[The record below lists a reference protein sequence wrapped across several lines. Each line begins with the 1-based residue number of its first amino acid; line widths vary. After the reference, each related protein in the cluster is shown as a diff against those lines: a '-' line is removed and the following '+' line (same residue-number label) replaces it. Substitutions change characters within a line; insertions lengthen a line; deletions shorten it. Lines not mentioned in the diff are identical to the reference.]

1 VNSFLYKIY
10 EQVGVYS
17 FDDIAASDQY
27 KDTKNFRHCQIK
39 RELFSV
45 DIRIFY
51 VHDIGFCGHKTRVK
65 ENK

>member
-1 VNSFLYKIY
+1 VNSFLYKTY
-10 EQVGVYS
+10 KQVGVYS

-27 KDTKNFRHCQIK
+27 KDTKNFLNCQIK

-51 VHDIGFCGHKTRVK
+51 VHDIRFCGHKTRK